1 MIGIQNV
8 LHVVNEVVILPIVI
22 IAFILLIYIVVYLN
36 RKDPDVVRAKIFL
49 NYDKFRKGF
58 LLLSLLGLLLVFHVS
73 LIYLPHYFLLDDYFL
88 VKDMQL
94 FFGLTMAVV
103 MISFVYYLYRS
114 IR

>member
-1 MIGIQNV
+1 MIGIKNV
-8 LHVVNEVVILPIVI
+8 LQVVNEFVVMTIVI
-22 IAFILLIYIVVYLN
+22 IAFILMIYIAMYLN
-36 RKDPDVVRAKIFL
+36 KKDPDVVRAKIFL

-73 LIYLPHYFLLDDYFL
+73 LIYLPRYFLLDDYFL
-88 VKDMQL
+88 VKDLQL

>member
-8 LHVVNEVVILPIVI
+8 LHVANEVIVLPIVV

-58 LLLSLLGLLLVFHVS
+58 LLLSLLGLLLVFHVT
-73 LIYLPHYFLLDDYFL
+73 LIYLPHYFLLDDDPL
-88 VKDMQL
+88 LQDVQL

-103 MISFVYYLYRS
+103 MISFVSYIYRS
-114 IR
+114 IK